1 MLSEEEE
8 EEDEESELEP
18 KTASNILA
26 TSNVASVQ
34 NNNGNVPMI
43 VT

>member
-26 TSNVASVQ
+26 ASNVASV
-34 NNNGNVPMI
+34 
-43 VT
+43 